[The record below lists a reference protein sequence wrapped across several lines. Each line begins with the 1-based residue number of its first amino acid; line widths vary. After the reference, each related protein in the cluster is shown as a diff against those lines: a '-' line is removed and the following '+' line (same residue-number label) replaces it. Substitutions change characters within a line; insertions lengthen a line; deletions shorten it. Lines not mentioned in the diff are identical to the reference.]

1 MRKQNFVLV
10 VALGI
15 SAACMVF
22 ASCKHVTTTEC
33 TSCTNLPAN
42 SQKTVSIANGNYSMK
57 VWNSDDYHFAY
68 TETSSDLLKRTTSIV
83 GNTLGSDENL
93 ATIVFYVNPLPQDN
107 ATITTNEVL
116 GYGMYFL
123 KEGKL
128 RYRFYL
134 KSGNQFKVVPELN
147 CEVKAMSSN
156 NIYDISNLYFGGGTT
171 ALAITC
177 RETLFMP
184 NTSKSNSLEYNIQY
198 LYRKLKPMRNGRTTQ
213 AYSGCVPPCSGS
225 DHDCD
230 NSTHGWSCDYT
241 TTQEPAYKQAATLTD
256 GGVVPQ
262 SLIDSA
268 YNPTIEYN
276 FRDSFLFAHTLTRKY
291 VDYYYGITPEAYL
304 TSAILSRMPAYLLKI
319 NTKAMQILTNQTSVV
334 LIDAAFRDETI
345 SLLELYKAA
354 APNATER
361 GYFQDVENDVTH
373 YTGKTIGQIMTTLD

>member
-1 MRKQNFVLV
+1 MRKQNFIL
-10 VALGI
+10 ALSLGI
-15 SAACMVF
+15 YAAFTALTSCKQVSTEC
-22 ASCKHVTTTEC
+22 ASCK
-33 TSCTNLPAN
+33 SLPAN

-57 VWNSDDYHFAY
+57 VWNSENDYHFAY
-68 TETSSDLLKRTTSIV
+68 AETSSDLLKRTTSIV

-107 ATITTNEVL
+107 ATITTNDVL

-134 KSGNQFKVVPELN
+134 KSENQFKIIPELN

-156 NIYDISNLYFGGGTT
+156 NIHDISNLYFGAGTS

-198 LYRKLKPMRNGRTTQ
+198 LYRKIKPMVNGRTTQ

-230 NSTHGWSCDYT
+230 NSSHGWSCDYT
-241 TTQEPAYKQAATLTD
+241 TTLEPAYKQATTLTNE
-256 GGVVPQ
+256 GVVPQ

-276 FRDSFLFAHTLTRKY
+276 FRDSFLFAHSLTRKY

-304 TSAILSRMPAYLLKI
+304 TSAILSRMPAYLQKI
-319 NTKAMQILTNQTSVV
+319 NAKAIQLLTNQTSVV
-334 LIDAAFRDETI
+334 LIDASFRDETI
-345 SLLELYKAA
+345 ALLDLYIAA

-361 GYFQDVENDVTH
+361 GYFEDVENDVNH
-373 YTGKTIGQIMTTLD
+373 YTGKTIGEIMTTLD